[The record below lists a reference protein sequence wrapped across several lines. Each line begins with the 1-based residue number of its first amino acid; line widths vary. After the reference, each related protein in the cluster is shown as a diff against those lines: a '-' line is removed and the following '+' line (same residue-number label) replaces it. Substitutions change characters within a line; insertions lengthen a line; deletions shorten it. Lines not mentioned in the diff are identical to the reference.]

1 MVLLRTAVNL
11 LVLFVSVIL
20 SKDGSMLKS
29 TELWFV
35 EFSFSRYVRTGL
47 LRETLQIDESII
59 G

>member
-1 MVLLRTAVNL
+1 VNL

-29 TELWFV
+29 TKLLFV